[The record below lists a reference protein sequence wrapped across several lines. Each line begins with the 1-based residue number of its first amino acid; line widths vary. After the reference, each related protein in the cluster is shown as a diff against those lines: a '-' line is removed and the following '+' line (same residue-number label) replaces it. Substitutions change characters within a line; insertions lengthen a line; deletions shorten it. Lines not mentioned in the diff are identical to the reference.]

1 MNDFQNPQVNILYNL
16 VDSIH
21 ILGSV
26 RVVLPK
32 IFGYELVLNKVGLD
46 DVTVVNV
53 VCSLFYH
60 SSGCMADHLSVFL
73 NLVWTN

>member
-1 MNDFQNPQVNILYNL
+1 MCV
-16 VDSIH
+16 S
-21 ILGSV
+21 
-26 RVVLPK
+26 K
-32 IFGYELVLNKVGLD
+32 IFGYELVPNKVGLD